1 MADQT
6 KILLEDLTF
15 PEGPRWHEGRLWFSD
30 FYAHEVIAVDM
41 AGQRETIV
49 KVPGQPSGL
58 GWTPEGRLLV
68 VSMTDRR
75 LLRLDPDGLVEVA
88 DLSALANYHCNDMVV
103 DGDGGAY
110 VGNFG
115 FNSHDGS
122 EFKAA
127 DLIRVDPDGGVSV
140 AAEGLA
146 FPNGS
151 VITPDGDTLIVGETR
166 GNILSAWD
174 RAPDGGLSNR
184 RVWANLGGGFPDG
197 ICLDANGAAAP
208 ALPRSSGK
216 GQASGGGDARHTAG
230 WPARPFFINYPRPPE
245 RQTSSGR
252 YRSYSAAGAVLS
264 LVGPSEKL
272 DRGASFARRSD
283 CRTGVQAPDR
293 EADKAGHA

>member
-197 ICLDANGAAAP
+197 ICLDANGAVWVADPRNKETIRVLEGGAVTDRISTGEMGSFACMLGGSERRTLFICTCLQSGPDTAA
-208 ALPRSSGK
+208 LRSGRIETVEVK
-216 GQASGGGDARHTAG
+216 VPGAG
-230 WPARPFFINYPRPPE
+230 WP
-245 RQTSSGR
+245 
-252 YRSYSAAGAVLS
+252 
-264 LVGPSEKL
+264 
-272 DRGASFARRSD
+272 
-283 CRTGVQAPDR
+283 
-293 EADKAGHA
+293 

>member
-197 ICLDANGAAAP
+197 ICLDANGAIWVADPRNKETIRVLEGGVVTDRISTGEMGSFACMLGGAERRTLFICTCLQSGPDTAA
-208 ALPRSSGK
+208 LRSGRIETVEVTVP
-216 GQASGGGDARHTAG
+216 GAG
-230 WPARPFFINYPRPPE
+230 WP
-245 RQTSSGR
+245 
-252 YRSYSAAGAVLS
+252 
-264 LVGPSEKL
+264 
-272 DRGASFARRSD
+272 
-283 CRTGVQAPDR
+283 
-293 EADKAGHA
+293 